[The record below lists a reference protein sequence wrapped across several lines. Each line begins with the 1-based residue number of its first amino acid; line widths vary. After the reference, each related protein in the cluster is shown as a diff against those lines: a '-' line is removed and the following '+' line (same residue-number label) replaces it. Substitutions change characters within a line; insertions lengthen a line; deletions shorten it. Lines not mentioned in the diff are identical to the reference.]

1 MLTKVQASMHQSQL
15 KVFQGQR
22 LPFTSDQAGIVQ
34 EQFLHATVS
43 ANLPFR
49 WIEDPEVITLFLLF
63 WSTAGDVIPSRQ
75 QISGLLLD
83 KANEAVHKQVK
94 RALQGK
100 YAVLTSDGWKDDSQN
115 AISGVNLSVEG
126 KTYLIDLINSTAHKK
141 DGAAM
146 CEAFEG
152 MIDRAEQ
159 DYGVYIVALC
169 CDNDGGSQRGR
180 KDVVLKRPWLFGPPC
195 CAHQFQLTLGDYFIE
210 NEEAAQTAEEATC
223 LIGWV
228 LNHGR
233 VCSLFDETQEE
244 LTPGKVL
251 AFLVANIT
259 RWNTHY
265 IAFD

>member
-169 CDNDGGSQRGR
+169 CDNDGGSQ
-180 KDVVLKRPWLFGPPC
+180 
-195 CAHQFQLTLGDYFIE
+195 DYFIE

-251 AFLVANIT
+251 AFLVVNIT

-265 IAFD
+265 IAFDRLLTLKDAMHQAVIL